1 MRTVFHHINV
11 FGVKVIA
18 MINIFS
24 VVVFAA
30 LFNCAERTIT
40 NENIHSTVVL
50 DPWILFNTD
59 NFILFDFSYL
69 RLSVSLT

>member
-1 MRTVFHHINV
+1 MRTVFHHINM

-24 VVVFAA
+24 VTVFAA

-50 DPWILFNTD
+50 DC
-59 NFILFDFSYL
+59 
-69 RLSVSLT
+69 

>member
-1 MRTVFHHINV
+1 MRTVFHHSTFLV
-11 FGVKVIA
+11 LKVIA

-24 VVVFAA
+24 VAVFAA

-50 DPWILFNTD
+50 DPWTLFNTD